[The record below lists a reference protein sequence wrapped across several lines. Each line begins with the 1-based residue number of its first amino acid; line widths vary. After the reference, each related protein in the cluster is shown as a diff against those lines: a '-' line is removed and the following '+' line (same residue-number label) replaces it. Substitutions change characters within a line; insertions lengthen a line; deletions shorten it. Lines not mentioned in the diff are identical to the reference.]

1 MSEENIVEDQNVSE
15 GLDPIETVE
24 GGQNSETPNIEK
36 DEEVEEQD
44 HAATIETLQ
53 QRLLTALVEADG
65 RLQDP
70 TDFPFN
76 PDFLD
81 DKDSLTEAIGNLIET
96 KPHLK
101 KRRVGGDIGAGNRG
115 DSAPEVPDLINII
128 RSMK

>member
-24 GGQNSETPNIEK
+24 VEDPQIEENPA
-36 DEEVEEQD
+36 EEDD
-44 HAATIETLQ
+44 HGATIEALQ

-76 PDFLD
+76 ADFLD

-101 KRRVGGDIGAGNRG
+101 KRRVSGDIGAGNRG
-115 DSAPEVPDLINII
+115 NSAPEVPDLINII

>member
-15 GLDPIETVE
+15 GVDPIETVE
-24 GGQNSETPNIEK
+24 
-36 DEEVEEQD
+36 EEGVEDPQVEENPAEED
-44 HAATIETLQ
+44 GHAATIETLQ

-101 KRRVGGDIGAGNRG
+101 KRRVSGDIGAGNRG
-115 DSAPEVPDLINII
+115 NSAPEAPDLINII